1 MQNGLEYDHQT
12 AKLQQLGL
20 QQFYRHW
27 SLKSLNRHLNF
38 WKCSPTVEYI
48 AVLWDLIFCGGGG
61 MTETTW
67 RAGIDRRKMHGFE
80 FGHLRGDNLGLN
92 IVLSS
97 FVMQRWI
104 LIKIIPLFYY
114 MLNLWLLMQ
123 NPIIAHIAL
132 EQGPWCWL
140 LTSAWYIAL
149 SLISQ
154 YHSLDPNNRDISRV
168 RCIESI
174 VQGCGISSAPAMSG
188 DTTVLHWAIET
199 ATLVA
204 MPYIHSILQDWYLQC
219 ISNGDT
225 TFLH

>member
-1 MQNGLEYDHQT
+1 M
-12 AKLQQLGL
+12 
-20 QQFYRHW
+20 R
-27 SLKSLNRHLNF
+27 
-38 WKCSPTVEYI
+38 
-48 AVLWDLIFCGGGG
+48 
-61 MTETTW
+61 ETTW
-67 RAGIDRRKMHGFE
+67 RAGIDRCEMHGFE
-80 FGHLRGDNLGLN
+80 FGHLREDNLGLN
-92 IVLSS
+92 IVLHS

-104 LIKIIPLFYY
+104 LIIPLFVY

-123 NPIIAHIAL
+123 NPIITHIAL
-132 EQGPWCWL
+132 EQGTWCCL
-140 LTSAWYIAL
+140 LTGARYIAL

-154 YHSLDPNNRDISRV
+154 YHSLDSNNHDISRV
-168 RCIESI
+168 HCIESI
-174 VQGCGISSAPAMSG
+174 VQGCGISSAPAVSG

>member
-1 MQNGLEYDHQT
+1 MAE
-12 AKLQQLGL
+12 
-20 QQFYRHW
+20 
-27 SLKSLNRHLNF
+27 
-38 WKCSPTVEYI
+38 VE
-48 AVLWDLIFCGGGG
+48 WQ
-61 MTETTW
+61 TTW

-80 FGHLRGDNLGLN
+80 FGHLRRDNLGLN
-92 IVLSS
+92 IVLRS
-97 FVMQRWI
+97 FVMQRLI
-104 LIKIIPLFYY
+104 LIKIIPLFVY

-132 EQGPWCWL
+132 EQGTWCWL
-140 LTSAWYIAL
+140 LTSAGYIAL

-154 YHSLDPNNRDISRV
+154 YHCLDPNNRDISRV
-168 RCIESI
+168 HCIESI

-188 DTTVLHWAIET
+188 DTTVSHWAIET

-204 MPYIHSILQDWYLQC
+204 MRCIHSIVQDWYLQC